1 VLPLKHRMVIKVKEK
16 ENMEIS
22 DLSTERRDLE
32 WFG

>member
-1 VLPLKHRMVIKVKEK
+1 MLPLKHKIVIKENEK